1 MERVVFLDRQSL
13 NANVRKPSFEHEW
26 EEYDQTLP
34 NEVVSRLSGATIAL
48 TNKVPIRKETLDQLP
63 NLKMIAV
70 AATGYDVIDI
80 EACKDKP
87 VSYTHLTLPT
97 KRIV

>member
-1 MERVVFLDRQSL
+1 MIRPYLMRL
-13 NANVRKPSFEHEW
+13 
-26 EEYDQTLP
+26 
-34 NEVVSRLSGATIAL
+34 SRLSGATIAL

-80 EACKDKP
+80 GACKDKG
-87 VSYTHLTLPT
+87 VSLQYKELCGQYSARTYICIDSRSKKKFNSLS
-97 KRIV
+97 

>member
-1 MERVVFLDRQSL
+1 MEKVVFLDRQSL

-26 EEYDQTLP
+26 KEYDQTLP

-80 EACKDKP
+80 EACKDKGYP
-87 VSYTHLTLPT
+87 L
-97 KRIV
+97 RI

>member
-1 MERVVFLDRQSL
+1 MIRPYLM
-13 NANVRKPSFEHEW
+13 
-26 EEYDQTLP
+26 
-34 NEVVSRLSGATIAL
+34 RLYLGFRDATIAL

-80 EACKDKP
+80 GACKEKG
-87 VSYTHLTLPT
+87 YLLQT
-97 KRIV
+97 